1 MRNWILS
8 AAAICVAI
16 ATNHCIAGD
25 RAAATGNVV
34 DEIGMP
40 LEHATVVV
48 YKARVRNGYSV
59 FCPTCWIDCGKRAT
73 TDAEGRFSVGDLDP
87 ELVFELLVVRDGYGA
102 TFMRD
107 VDPTKGSP
115 ARAIL
120 KMRNSPPNS
129 AQYVRGQVVNARGLA
144 VPDAVVE
151 PQAITYNGEG
161 GQPITEIGI
170 GPRHWID
177 LIAVTNEKGEFEIA
191 FDQPANTMVL
201 RVSPRGMAVKL
212 FTLPTGAERKTL
224 TVSDG
229 ATIHGRLVRAGKP
242 VAHAEMGLST
252 HSREAGTALPEMRVG
267 TRDDGTF
274 AMTNVPAGRIYYLY
288 GKMGS
293 LAERGVAAEL
303 LECETKNDDEAVN
316 VGDVLVKPAFTL
328 RARVVLSDGKP
339 IPRNVRAELFAD
351 RSGDSQS
358 VIIGDDGAF
367 AIKGLAQGVYD
378 VAVSVRGYGL
388 PPERT
393 TEVLVD
399 RNPTNLLI
407 SLQPATSQ

>member
-1 MRNWILS
+1 VSALRKYFLS
-8 AAAICVAI
+8 AAAICLAVA
-16 ATNHCIAGD
+16 TSHCVAD
-25 RAAATGNVV
+25 NRAEATGKVV
-34 DEIGMP
+34 DEGGSP

-73 TDAEGRFSVGDLDP
+73 TDAEGIFRVGGLDP

-102 TFMRD
+102 TFVRD
-107 VDPTKGSP
+107 VDPTKGST

-151 PQAITYNGEG
+151 PQAVTYNGEG
-161 GQPITEIGI
+161 GQPITEI

-191 FDQPANTMVL
+191 FDQPAHTMVL

-252 HSREAGTALPEMRVG
+252 HSRVAETALPEMRVG
-267 TRDDGTF
+267 TRADGTF

-293 LAERGVAAEL
+293 LAERGVAEL
-303 LECETKNDDEAVN
+303 LECETKNDDEPVN

-328 RARVVLSDGKP
+328 RARVVLSDGKL

-367 AIKGLAQGVYD
+367 EIKGLAQGVYD
-378 VAVSVRGYGL
+378 VAVSVKGYGL
-388 PPERT
+388 PPGGT

-407 SLQPATSQ
+407 SLQAAASQ